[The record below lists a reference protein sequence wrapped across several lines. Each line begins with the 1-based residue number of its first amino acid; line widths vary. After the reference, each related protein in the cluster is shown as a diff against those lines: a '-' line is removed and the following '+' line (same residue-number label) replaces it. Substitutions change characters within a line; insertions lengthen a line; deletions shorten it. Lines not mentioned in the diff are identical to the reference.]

1 MTRLQVQ
8 VVVAGLM
15 LASGAVAAQQAAG
28 PTPSV
33 SPVVQIQQRR
43 FQLQLM
49 EGVLENAVRRSAQE
63 LAMRAQE
70 ELPIG
75 MLFMGSPKAK
85 GFPLEQYGLVFHV
98 EIPQIRESYVRRSQM
113 ARPAPSAQTP
123 QVGNQTVSGRGTTGT
138 ARATGVVPD
147 DPMARSP
154 ISGDSFLT
162 DPNQFYRDLVKNRL
176 IDAMLDYS
184 RSLAVGEHEWL
195 SVVARSEEDPIP
207 TGMYDDSQTLI
218 LRIKGSDLA
227 LFFSEKITRDEAK
240 KRVIESQF

>member
-1 MTRLQVQ
+1 MTRLQVH

-15 LASGAVAAQQAAG
+15 LASGAVAAQQSAG

-33 SPVVQIQQRR
+33 SPEVQIQQRR

-113 ARPAPSAQTP
+113 ARPDPSAQS
-123 QVGNQTVSGRGTTGT
+123 QVGNQTVSGRGTAGT

-154 ISGDSFLT
+154 ISGDSFLA

-195 SVVARSEEDPIP
+195 SVVARSEDDPIP

-218 LRIKGSDLA
+218 LRIKGSDLT